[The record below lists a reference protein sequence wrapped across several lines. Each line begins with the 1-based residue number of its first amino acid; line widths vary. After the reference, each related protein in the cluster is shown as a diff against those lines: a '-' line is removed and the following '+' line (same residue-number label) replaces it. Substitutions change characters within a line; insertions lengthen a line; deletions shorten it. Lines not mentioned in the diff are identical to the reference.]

1 MRHCSSGGKHR
12 LARREG
18 LLQAATAGDDLY
30 ISGHCKYA
38 IYRYEQCGCA
48 SSSEGVSSS
57 GTGASSAEGEGQGGC
72 CSAQRRHA
80 ERFTTGSDS

>member
-1 MRHCSSGGKHR
+1 MADLLPPDRWHNPAISGDEPY
-12 LARREG
+12 L
-18 LLQAATAGDDLY
+18 
-30 ISGHCKYA
+30 SGHCKDA
-38 IYRYEQCGCA
+38 IYHYDGYSRCGCA